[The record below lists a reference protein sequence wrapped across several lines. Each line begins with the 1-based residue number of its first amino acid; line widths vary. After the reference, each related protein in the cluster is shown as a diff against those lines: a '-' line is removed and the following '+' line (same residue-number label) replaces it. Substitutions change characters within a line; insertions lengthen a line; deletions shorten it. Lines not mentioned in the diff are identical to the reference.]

1 VNHDISRAG
10 RRQIAAFLALL
21 ALVLGAGPAS
31 GRVFGQ
37 AGGQTSGNAG
47 STSSAALGQDITN
60 TATPLDESALFG
72 GESDIIKVVDTDVA
86 ATSIVELVDDIK
98 TYPVFI
104 LEGEAA
110 AGLQSSFVPYG
121 AVSGDSQSLLGGVNL
136 DSIAFTFLPS
146 KEYVYNVE
154 LSGTFLPSG
163 VEDLE
168 ASAYA
173 DLRASEF
180 FRLYGAVPYDYN
192 IPQSVTSLTV
202 EDEGFA
208 LDELFVDAAIE
219 RAIFFRMG
227 KQRVRWGVGN
237 WYKPSDVLSLSAID
251 PDNPRAE
258 REGPFAFKAD
268 MPFGLNHATLY
279 VVPPTEIDELGQFSV
294 AQRTDFVAGGFE
306 LTLAGFYRGDMAAK
320 PRAMFLFTGA
330 LAGIDVYGENVVSWG
345 SDRIYVE
352 SDGLGGYQTYTI
364 ENKPIFQSTLGLK
377 YSKFTSDGFVLN
389 LHVQGYYNGAGYA
402 DSSIL
407 AMEAAKNAIKAVDG
421 YSSADTSA
429 TGNGRFYLAGSI
441 GLGFRKGRGK
451 DLVNTSFSA
460 YALHNFS
467 DNSTRIGPSLG
478 LTLGSGG
485 SRFSMDLTA
494 VSSFGSAGSEYAP
507 RGNIIKP
514 VLSMNIFNQVKLVV
528 GAPLKFDEGFALD
541 RVGAD
546 ISLYWTVLDF
556 ERR

>member
-1 VNHDISRAG
+1 MNHDISRAG
-10 RRQIAAFLALL
+10 RRQAAVLLALL
-21 ALVLGAGPAS
+21 ALAMGAGPAS
-31 GRVFGQ
+31 GRVFS
-37 AGGQTSGNAG
+37 QTPGSAG
-47 STSSAALGQDITN
+47 STSSMALGQDITN
-60 TATPLDESALFG
+60 TTAPLDENALFG
-72 GESDIIKVVDTDVA
+72 GESDIIKVVETDVA
-86 ATSIVELVDDIK
+86 ASSIVELVDDIK
-98 TYPVFI
+98 TYPVFL

-121 AVSGDSQSLLGGVNL
+121 AVSSDSQSLFGGVSL

-154 LSGTFLPSG
+154 LSGIFLPSG
-163 VEDLE
+163 VEDLK

-180 FRLYGAVPYDYN
+180 FRLYSAVSYDYN
-192 IPQSVTSLTV
+192 LSQSTTSLTAA
-202 EDEGFA
+202 DEGFA

-219 RAIFFRMG
+219 RALFFRMG
-227 KQRVRWGVGN
+227 KQRIRWGVGN

-268 MPFGLNHATLY
+268 LPFGLNHATLY
-279 VVPPTEIDELGQFSV
+279 VVPPTQVDELGQFSV
-294 AQRTDFVAGGFE
+294 AQRTDFVVGGFE
-306 LTLAGFYRGDMAAK
+306 LTLAGFYRSDMAAK

-330 LAGIDVYGENVVSWG
+330 LAGIDVYGENIVAWG
-345 SDRIYVE
+345 SDRVYVE
-352 SDGLGGYQTYTI
+352 SDGVGGYQTYTI
-364 ENKPIFQSTLGLK
+364 ENEPVFQSTLGLK

-389 LHVQGYYNGAGYA
+389 LHLQGYYNGAGYA

-407 AMEAAKNAIKAVDG
+407 AITAAKSAIKAVDG
-421 YSSADTSA
+421 YSSADISA
-429 TGNGRFYLAGSI
+429 TGNGRFYLAGNI

-451 DLVNTSFSA
+451 NLVNTSFSA

-467 DNSTRIGPSLG
+467 DDSTRIGPSVG

-485 SRFSMDLTA
+485 ARFNMELSA
-494 VSSFGSAGSEYAP
+494 ISSFGAVGSEYAP
-507 RGNIIKP
+507 RGNVIKP
-514 VLSMNIFNQVKLVV
+514 QLTMSVFNQVNVAIA
-528 GAPLKFDEGFALD
+528 APLRFDSGFALD
-541 RVGAD
+541 KAGAD